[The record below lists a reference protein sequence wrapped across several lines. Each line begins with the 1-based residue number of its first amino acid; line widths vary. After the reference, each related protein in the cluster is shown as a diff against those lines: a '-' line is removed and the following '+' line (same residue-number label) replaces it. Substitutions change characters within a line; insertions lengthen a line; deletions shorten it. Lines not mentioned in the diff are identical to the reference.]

1 MNIKTYENLT
11 KAISQERLA
20 VYKADGVDN
29 NTAIARYIYN
39 IELCKSLYPLI
50 NIFEVTLRNS
60 MDSAL
65 ATFYNTQDWNNV
77 ISLLPTETAMIAD
90 ANLKMKRNGKKY
102 SHGRLVAEL
111 TLGFWVALMG
121 RKYNNQSFQFAII
134 KSTLHGCPVNQKSS
148 GAIQKNL
155 SEIRFLRNRIAHHER
170 ISHWKDIKQKHDLL
184 MDFISWLNKD
194 MHKIAKSYD
203 SFDDVYSKGIS
214 PFLDFVKN
222 ELGR

>member
-1 MNIKTYENLT
+1 MNTATYENLK

-20 VYKADGVDN
+20 VYRADGVGND
-29 NTAIARYIYN
+29 TAIARYIYN

-50 NIFEVTLRNS
+50 NIFEVALRNS
-60 MDSAL
+60 MDNAL
-65 ATFYNTQDWNNV
+65 ATFYGTQDWNNV
-77 ISLLPTETAMIAD
+77 IVLLPSETTMITD
-90 ANLKMKRNGKKY
+90 AKLKIKRNGKNY

-121 RKYNNQSFQFAII
+121 RKYNTQSFQFAII
-134 KSTLHGCPVNQKSS
+134 KNTLHGCPANQKKS

-170 ISHWKDIKQKHDLL
+170 ISHWKDISQKHDLL
-184 MDFISWLNKD
+184 LNFIFWLNKD
-194 MHKIAKSYD
+194 IHKIAVENDNFKT
-203 SFDDVYSKGIS
+203 VYANGIA

-222 ELGR
+222 KLV

>member
-1 MNIKTYENLT
+1 MNKETYKSLI
-11 KAISQERLA
+11 KAISEERIS
-20 VYKADGVDN
+20 VYKADGADYT
-29 NTAIARYIYN
+29 TAIARYIYN

-65 ATFYNTQDWNNV
+65 VSFYKNQDWNNV
-77 ISLLPTETAMIAD
+77 IQLLPAEIAMISEAM
-90 ANLKMKRNGKKY
+90 LKIKRKGKNY

-121 RKYNNQSFQFAII
+121 RKYNTQSFQFAII
-134 KSTLHGCPVNQKSS
+134 KNILHNCPSNQKSS

-184 MDFISWLNKD
+184 LDFTFWLNKD
-194 MHKIAKSYD
+194 MHKIAVESD
-203 SFDDVYSKGIS
+203 SFDDVYSNGIQ
-214 PFLDFVKN
+214 PFLNYVKN
-222 ELGR
+222 TL